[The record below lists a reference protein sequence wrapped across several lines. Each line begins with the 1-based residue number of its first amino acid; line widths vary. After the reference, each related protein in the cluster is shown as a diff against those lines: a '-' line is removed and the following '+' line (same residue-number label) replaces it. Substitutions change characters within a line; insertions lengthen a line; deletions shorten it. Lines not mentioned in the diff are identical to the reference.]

1 MGGAMK
7 LDKKL
12 FMRTSQ
18 EVEKKVQWIKNIKEV
33 LTFRAGHDVLWPG
46 RSTCLCMEK
55 GHLSLVQG
63 RKTFSNIGITKSQV
77 YHVDN
82 DSYPAPE
89 FVASSARG
97 EANDVTLVLPASWV
111 ITKSVELP
119 AALTTNLAQAVE
131 FEFDRLTPLAPD
143 DALYDYTVVETN
155 DDKVKLLLSVCRS
168 DTVMPYKQALER
180 EGIRVEGVTSATAA
194 EDAFF
199 RYGKSLSNLPAKEA
213 GSIVSSLMPRYRNI
227 NLLARGIK
235 PRTRVPLSLTIILL
249 VILLASA
256 IAYAFLPLSI
266 EQKRIANIDQQIAA
280 MKPSIRQV
288 EQLKKEITAQEKE
301 IAVIDGFRAN
311 RIRSIDLLREIT
323 KIMPK
328 TAWLTRARFTDT
340 SVDIEGYAQSA
351 SEIVPKLEASPL
363 LRKVEFASPTFRDTR
378 LNADRFV
385 LKAEIENDKVT
396 DGIKK

>member
-12 FMRTSQ
+12 LVKTSQ
-18 EVEKKVQWIKNIKEV
+18 EVGKKVQWIKNIKKI
-33 LTFRAGHDVLWPG
+33 LTFSVGHDVLWPG
-46 RSTCLCMEK
+46 RSTCLCMGK

-63 RKTFSNIGITKSQV
+63 RKVFSKIGVTRSQV
-77 YHVDN
+77 YHIDD
-82 DSYPAPE
+82 DSYPSAE
-89 FVASSARG
+89 FIASSTRG
-97 EANDVTLVLPASWV
+97 EASDVTLVLPPSWV

-119 AALTTNLAQAVE
+119 AALATNLAQAVE
-131 FEFDRLTPLAPD
+131 FEFDRLTPLAPN
-143 DALYDYTVVETN
+143 DALYDYMVIETN

-180 EGIRVEGVTSATAA
+180 EGIRVERITSATLAI
-194 EDAFF
+194 DAFS
-199 RYGKSLSNLPAKEA
+199 RYGKNLSNLPALEA
-213 GSIVSSLMPRYRNI
+213 GSLVSSLVPSYENT
-227 NLLARGIK
+227 NLLTRGKK
-235 PRTRVPLSLTIILL
+235 PRSRVPLSLTILLL

-256 IAYAFLPLSI
+256 IAYVFLPLSI

-280 MKPSIRQV
+280 MKPAIRQV
-288 EQLKKEITAQEKE
+288 EQLKKEVAAQEKE
-301 IAVIDGFRAN
+301 IAVIDSFKTN
-311 RIRSIDLLREIT
+311 RIRSIDLIKEIT
-323 KIMPK
+323 KIIPK
-328 TAWLTRARFTDT
+328 TAWLTRARLTDT

-351 SEIVPKLEASPL
+351 SEIIPKLEASPL